1 MENEGPVLE
10 TLTRRLAETPPEF
23 LAEPRI
29 GNKGAVNVA
38 AVVNDT
44 LVALGQNGL
53 TANDAQAF
61 QSKDAKQDRNR
72 LQVTL
77 IGAWLLYDEWFRQH
91 PELNAHAFDFFKN
104 EVAALSAVTNAQKF
118 VSDPDRREE
127 LARVALSALGLRPQG
142 ETVTQA
148 QDRLTTLNAA
158 EREQVVQAA
167 RVAEQ
172 RAQAVREAMAKKAAE
187 EAAAKSYR
195 E

>member
-1 MENEGPVLE
+1 MTSEGPFLE
-10 TLTRRLAETPPEF
+10 ALVRRLAETPLEF

-44 LVALGQNGL
+44 LLALGQNGL
-53 TANDAQAF
+53 TGSDAQGF

-72 LQVTL
+72 LQVAL

-91 PELNAHAFDFFKN
+91 PEANVHALDFFKD

-118 VSDPDRREE
+118 ISDPDRREE

-158 EREQVVQAA
+158 ERERVIQAA
-167 RVAEQ
+167 RAAEQ

-187 EAAAKSYR
+187 EAAAKAYR